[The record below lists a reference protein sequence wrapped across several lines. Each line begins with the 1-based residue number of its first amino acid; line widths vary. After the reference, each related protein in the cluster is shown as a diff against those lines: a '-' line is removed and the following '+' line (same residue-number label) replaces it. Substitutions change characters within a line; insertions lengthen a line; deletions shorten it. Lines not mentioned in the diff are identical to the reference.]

1 MFFDLSERLG
11 RGNISWLV
19 LIAEAEGSPWT
30 LSGMPVLGEAEME
43 CACSFTNTLTALVRL
58 VGMPFTQKG
67 TSNQEL
73 SEHKILI
80 SLFSIVCGSF
90 IYMLFL
96 VGGVG
101 RGGCS
106 TSQNGLRDFS
116 FLARGSI
123 QPSAVRAWSPNP

>member
-58 VGMPFTQKG
+58 VAMTQGCSSWKVNQATPQG
-67 TSNQEL
+67 TSTTTPPTSVYKGGAEL
-73 SEHKILI
+73 KAT
-80 SLFSIVCGSF
+80 C
-90 IYMLFL
+90 
-96 VGGVG
+96 
-101 RGGCS
+101 
-106 TSQNGLRDFS
+106 
-116 FLARGSI
+116 
-123 QPSAVRAWSPNP
+123 